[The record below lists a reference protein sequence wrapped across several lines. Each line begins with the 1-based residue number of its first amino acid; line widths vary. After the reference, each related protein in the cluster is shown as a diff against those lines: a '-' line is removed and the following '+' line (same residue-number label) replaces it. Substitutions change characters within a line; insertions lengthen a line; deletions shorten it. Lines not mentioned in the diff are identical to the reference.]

1 MDAEVEL
8 LAAFIQKPESRRLM
22 AQLTENDFSQAFHA
36 DIFAAMSRIQAS
48 SLKFTIRTVH
58 DVMNGTHEVD
68 YSHLQNALMTFSS
81 DYEGAF
87 QCIKTANIKRKVFH
101 VAEQMKN
108 SLNGGSEMA
117 LSAISKAISDLTKL
131 NTTTGAWRAITAIEA
146 TKDYVTDLQDRIN
159 RDGLL
164 GISSGLSKVDHFI
177 GGWSAP
183 DLITVGGRSSMGKSA
198 YAVFTAIEAAKRGKK
213 VMYFST
219 EMGVK
224 QLISRMVAQ
233 MSPVAM
239 NVAQWRGMEKVDS
252 TESMNRL
259 LSGVDRVSNLPIWID
274 DQAVVPVEE
283 IVCRATAQ
291 HYEIGCDLI
300 IVDHMHDIPHSHENS
315 VRAYGHIAK
324 TLKNLAKTLNVPVMM
339 LAQLNR
345 AAAGAVVELP
355 KMTNLEGAGGIE
367 QASDSVLLLHH
378 PFYYDNT
385 KTPYEYKMVVAKN
398 RQGERGMVLNIGYIG
413 KYQQFFNDP
422 EEAARFEC
430 AGDF

>member
-1 MDAEVEL
+1 
-8 LAAFIQKPESRRLM
+8 
-22 AQLTENDFSQAFHA
+22 
-36 DIFAAMSRIQAS
+36 
-48 SLKFTIRTVH
+48 
-58 DVMNGTHEVD
+58 
-68 YSHLQNALMTFSS
+68 
-81 DYEGAF
+81 
-87 QCIKTANIKRKVFH
+87 
-101 VAEQMKN
+101 
-108 SLNGGSEMA
+108 
-117 LSAISKAISDLTKL
+117 
-131 NTTTGAWRAITAIEA
+131 
-146 TKDYVTDLQDRIN
+146 
-159 RDGLL
+159 
-164 GISSGLSKVDHFI
+164 
-177 GGWSAP
+177 
-183 DLITVGGRSSMGKSA
+183 MGKSA

-233 MSPVAM
+233 MAPVTM
-239 NVAQWRGMEKVDS
+239 NVAQWRGMEKANS

-259 LSGVDRVSNLPIWID
+259 MMGVHRVSDLPIWID

-283 IVCRATAQ
+283 IVRRATAQ

-300 IVDHMHDIPHSHENS
+300 IVDHMHDLPHSHENP
-315 VRAYGHIAK
+315 VRAYGMIAK
-324 TLKNLAKTLNVPVMM
+324 TLKNLAKTLNVPVIM

-385 KTPYEYKMVVAKN
+385 KSQYEYKLVVAKN
-398 RQGERGMVLNIGYIG
+398 RQGARGMVLNIGYIG

-422 EEAARFEC
+422 DEAARFDC